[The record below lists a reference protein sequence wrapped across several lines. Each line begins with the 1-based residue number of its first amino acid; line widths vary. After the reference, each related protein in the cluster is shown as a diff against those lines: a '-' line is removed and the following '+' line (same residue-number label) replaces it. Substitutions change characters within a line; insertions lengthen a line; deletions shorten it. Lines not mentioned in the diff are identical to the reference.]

1 MTGLGGAAAVSRAL
15 LAAGYA
21 GMGVL
26 HFRPGPAR
34 TMAAMIPP
42 PLRGRGLLSPGSMV
56 RLTGVCELAGAAGLL
71 VPRTR
76 VAAGASLLLLLAAV
90 FPANAYAAA
99 HPQRFG
105 IVAVPLRPRL
115 VAQVALAALTS
126 FAALR

>member
-1 MTGLGGAAAVSRAL
+1 MKGVRTAAAVSRAL
-15 LAAGYA
+15 LATAFA

-42 PLRGRGLLSPGSMV
+42 PLRGRGALSPESMV
-56 RLTGVCELAGAAGLL
+56 RLSGACELAGAAGLL

-76 VAAGASLLLLLAAV
+76 VAAGAGLVLLLAAV

-99 HPQRFG
+99 HPHRFG
-105 IVAVPLRPRL
+105 AVALPLRPRL
-115 VAQVALAALTS
+115 VAQLALAALTS
-126 FAALR
+126 LAALG